1 MFNHNHA
8 GQRFARGHHP
18 GAHFFDRFKGATSFR
33 RPKYNV
39 PINIIDHDTYFEVHV
54 YALGFHKENIT
65 VSVSDDLLTI
75 GGTRTIDETQKPT
88 FLRQEYPIKS
98 FERVVQ
104 LNDKIDVATIS
115 AKQENGVLVVTLP
128 KKSSAPGVT
137 IEVM

>member
-1 MFNHNHA
+1 MYNHGYA
-8 GQRFARGHHP
+8 GHRFARGHHH
-18 GAHFFDRFKGATSFR
+18 GAHFFDRFTGATSFR

-39 PINIIDHDTYFEVHV
+39 PINIIDHDTFFEVHV
-54 YALGFHKENIT
+54 YALGFDKENIS
-65 VSVSDDLLTI
+65 VSVSDDVLTI
-75 GGTRTIDETQKPT
+75 SGTRSIDETQKPT

-104 LNDKIDVATIS
+104 LNDKVDVANIS
-115 AKQENGVLVVTLP
+115 AKQENGVLIVTLP